1 MLILQLANMA
11 NIQRLSSN
19 MSFAIAEGAYT
30 VSIKKMNNKGQIK
43 NIECNPSIKDSKT
56 HWFGG
61 DGSKVKSDTT
71 SIVFHFD
78 FNQIMYARNIFHNI
92 KDTLKIMNIFFLNIF
107 LVLFFNINYLLARMN
122 KELL

>member
-56 HWFGG
+56 
-61 DGSKVKSDTT
+61 
-71 SIVFHFD
+71 
-78 FNQIMYARNIFHNI
+78 Q
-92 KDTLKIMNIFFLNIF
+92 
-107 LVLFFNINYLLARMN
+107 LVWW
-122 KELL
+122 